1 MRKITFYS
9 NVGLDMERLK
19 SSLKAH
25 DLTGRF
31 HLEKYRNPLKTEED
45 IHDFVKKYFESDIFI
60 VRDCGSYGSK
70 DLLAA
75 SLAIDLGDIS
85 DTIHLII

>member
-9 NVGLDMERLK
+9 SVGLDMERLK
-19 SSLKAH
+19 SSLKSH
-25 DLTGRF
+25 NLRGKF
-31 HLEKYRNPLKTEED
+31 HLEKYRNPLRTEQD

-60 VRDCGSYGSK
+60 VRDCGCYGSR

-75 SLAIDLGDIS
+75 NLAIDLGDIS